1 MMRFGF
7 KIVTPKNSD
16 SFRKKS
22 ALGTTTTKKE
32 NQKNYF
38 RILFNPKKLMK
49 NIGLPVIMC

>member
-1 MMRFGF
+1 MIRFGF